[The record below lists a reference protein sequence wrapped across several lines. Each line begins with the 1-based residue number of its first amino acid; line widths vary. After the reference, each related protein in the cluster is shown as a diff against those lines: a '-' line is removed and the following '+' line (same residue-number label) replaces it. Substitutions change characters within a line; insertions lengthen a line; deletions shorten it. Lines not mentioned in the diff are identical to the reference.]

1 MTTDAGQDWDAAAY
15 GQRFGFVAQL
25 AEDLVALLDPQP
37 GERIVDLGCGTGTLA
52 AQIAARGAE
61 VLGIDADPAMIDA
74 ARAAYPAVRFPALRF
89 EVVSAYDFIAD
100 PPVDA
105 VFSNA
110 ALHWM
115 TRPEDVLRRVA
126 AALRPG
132 GRFVAEM
139 GGGRNTELVSAA
151 IRGALAR
158 RGIPPERQARPWYFP
173 TPAEY
178 ATLLERHGFEVR
190 ALWHFERFTRLAPG
204 DHALA
209 DWLTMFAS
217 PFVADLTPED
227 QAAFRAE
234 VEDATRHALYVDGY
248 WHVDYRRLRFV
259 AVRT

>member
-1 MTTDAGQDWDAAAY
+1 MTTDAGQAWDAAAY
-15 GQRFGFVAQL
+15 GRRFGFVAQL
-25 AEDLVALLDPQP
+25 AEDLVGLLDPQP

-52 AQIAARGAE
+52 AAIAARGAD
-61 VLGIDADPAMIDA
+61 VLGIDADPAMIEA
-74 ARAAYPAVRFPALRF
+74 ARVAYPALRF
-89 EVVSAYDFIAD
+89 EVISAYDVTID

-139 GGGRNTELVSAA
+139 GGGRNTELVSN
-151 IRGALAR
+151 ALRDALTR

-190 ALWHFERFTRLAPG
+190 ALWHFERFTQLAPG
-204 DHALA
+204 EHALA

-217 PFVADLTPED
+217 PITSVLTPED
-227 QAAFRAE
+227 EAALRLE
-234 VEDATRHALYVDGY
+234 VEDATRDALYIDGH

-259 AVRT
+259 AVRV

>member
-1 MTTDAGQDWDAAAY
+1 MTTDAGQTWDAAAY

-25 AEDLVALLDPQP
+25 AEDLVGLLDPQP

-52 AQIAARGAE
+52 AHIAARGAE

-74 ARAAYPAVRFPALRF
+74 ARAAYPALRF
-89 EVVSAYDFIAD
+89 EVVSAYDFTAD
-100 PPVDA
+100 PPLDA

-139 GGGRNTELVSAA
+139 GGGRNTELVST
-151 IRGALAR
+151 ALRDALTR

-190 ALWHFERFTRLAPG
+190 ALWHFERFTQLAPG

-217 PFVADLTPED
+217 PITSVLTPED
-227 QAAFRAE
+227 EAALRLE
-234 VEDATRHALYVDGY
+234 VEAATRHALYADGH

-259 AVRT
+259 AVRP